1 MRWNEGSKNFEAF
14 ATVATLVASAFLDH
28 KRWVLGIVIA
38 SHVASWIAQLRHLA
52 LQHLARNA
60 YNFHRRTVVHCRW
73 D

>member
-1 MRWNEGSKNFEAF
+1 MRWNEGSNNCKAF
-14 ATVATLVASAFLDH
+14 AMVAALVASAFLNH
-28 KRWVLGIVIA
+28 TRWVLGIVIA
-38 SHVASWIAQLRHLA
+38 SYVASWIAQLRHFA